1 MINLKKSLYMLTGL
15 LTVFAACSNSNDEP
29 NPTPTIDPVGNVSV
43 LVTTVYRTKDLTKD
57 AVNFSNKDN
66 LAPTNI
72 TIDPA
77 TRYQEIDGFGAAITG
92 STCYNLL
99 KMNAADRKEFL
110 TKTFSP
116 NAYGFSYV
124 RISIGCSDFSLSEYT
139 CCDKEGIDNF
149 ALTDEETDLVIPI
162 LKEILAINPSLKI
175 MGSPWTAPK
184 WMKVDNLTDLNPYDS
199 WTGGQLNPAYYAAYA
214 TYFVKWI
221 QAFKAQGIDIYSITP
236 QNEPLNRGNSASM
249 YMSWEEERDFIR
261 TALGPQFVA
270 NGIKTKIYV
279 FDHNYNYDN
288 IASQQSYP
296 TNIYADADAAQYIAG
311 AAFHDY
317 GGDRSELLN
326 VHNANPDKE
335 LVFSES
341 SIGTWNSGRDL
352 TKRLVEDMRNI
363 TIGTVNNWCRGAIVW
378 NLMLDS
384 ERGPYRPGGCSTA
397 NGAVDIMKTD
407 YATISYNSY
416 YYMVCLASVGIP
428 VGSVRIGT
436 SGDHEDVGTVA
447 FRTPEG
453 GYSLLLNNTSAS
465 PRAITVAGPASFTV
479 TVDANSAKVLTWK

>member
-43 LVTTVYRTKDLTKD
+43 LVTVYRTKDLTKD

-92 STCYNLL
+92 STCYNLM
-99 KMNAADRKEFL
+99 KMNATDRKEFL

-162 LKEILAINPSLKI
+162 LKEIVAIKPSLKI

-184 WMKVDNLTDLNPYDS
+184 WMNVNNLTDLQPYDS
-199 WTGGQLNPAYYAAYA
+199 WTGGQLNPDYYAAYA

-221 QAFKAQGIDIYSITP
+221 QAFKAQGIDMPIAEAAYKVLYEGADVRQTV
-236 QNEPLNRGNSASM
+236 Q
-249 YMSWEEERDFIR
+249 
-261 TALGPQFVA
+261 ALLTRQR
-270 NGIKTKIYV
+270 K
-279 FDHNYNYDN
+279 
-288 IASQQSYP
+288 
-296 TNIYADADAAQYIAG
+296 
-311 AAFHDY
+311 
-317 GGDRSELLN
+317 
-326 VHNANPDKE
+326 
-335 LVFSES
+335 SES
-341 SIGTWNSGRDL
+341 EN
-352 TKRLVEDMRNI
+352 
-363 TIGTVNNWCRGAIVW
+363 
-378 NLMLDS
+378 
-384 ERGPYRPGGCSTA
+384 PGW
-397 NGAVDIMKTD
+397 
-407 YATISYNSY
+407 
-416 YYMVCLASVGIP
+416 L
-428 VGSVRIGT
+428 
-436 SGDHEDVGTVA
+436 
-447 FRTPEG
+447 
-453 GYSLLLNNTSAS
+453 
-465 PRAITVAGPASFTV
+465 
-479 TVDANSAKVLTWK
+479 